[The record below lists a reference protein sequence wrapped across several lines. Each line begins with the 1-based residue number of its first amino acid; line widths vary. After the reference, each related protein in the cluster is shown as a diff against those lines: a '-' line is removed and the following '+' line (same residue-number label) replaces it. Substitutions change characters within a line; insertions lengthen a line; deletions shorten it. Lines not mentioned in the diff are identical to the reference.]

1 MTLFEIILLVFVATT
16 LLLSILLLVRTGGGG
31 DTELRGQ
38 VDRLGARLAELQGA
52 VTAGIGGIRDEASAT
67 GRSTR
72 EDLAIRLD
80 GMGKALGET
89 LATLGLAQGER
100 LELVTRGVSTGRIES
115 EAQAKGLR
123 EELTRSFDKLGTGMA
138 GRMGEQTVEQTRRL
152 DGFASQL
159 TEHRRSAG
167 EDALALRA
175 EVSGTLTRLAAQLV
189 DNLELAARRQG
200 EGLATLTAATREL
213 TEANARAQEA
223 LRSALQASFKD
234 LSDTGERRQEELRR
248 TVEGRL
254 DALRTEN
261 AAKLEEMRVTVDEKL
276 QGTLEAR
283 LGASFTTVNENLERV
298 FKSVGEMQTIATG
311 VGDLKR
317 VLTNVKLRGSYG
329 ETTLGMLLEQVMTA
343 EQYAQ
348 NVEIKPGSGCRVE
361 YAIKLPGDGDAPLWL
376 PIDVKLPKED
386 YERLMEASERGDP
399 AAVEEATRGL
409 ERTIRKCAADISTK
423 YVDPPHSTD
432 FGIMFLPTEGLFA
445 EVTRRPGLIDALQR
459 ECRVIVAGP
468 TTLMATL
475 VSLRMGFRSLAIQK
489 RSGEVWQVL
498 GAVKTEF
505 GKFGDVLDKVGRK
518 LEEAQKAVESA
529 GPRRRAMD
537 RKLRSVEAL
546 PEVAAQDVLA
556 IATEDLVEDP
566 EDDTGAAIGRLPG
579 PRI

>member
-1 MTLFEIILLVFVATT
+1 MTPFEILLLALVAAT
-16 LLLSILLLVRTGGGG
+16 LLLCILSLIRSGGRGDGALRT
-31 DTELRGQ
+31 Q
-38 VDRLGARLAELQGA
+38 VDALGVRLAELQGA
-52 VTAGIGGIRDEASAT
+52 VSAGIGGIREEASAS
-67 GRSTR
+67 GRLTR
-72 EDLAIRLD
+72 DDLAIRLE

-89 LATLGLAQGER
+89 LATLGQGQVER
-100 LELVTRGVSTGRIES
+100 LDQVTKGVSNGRIES

-123 EELTRSFDKLGTGMA
+123 EELTQSFDKLGMGLS

-159 TEHRRSAG
+159 TQHRKGAG
-167 EDALALRA
+167 EDALALRQ
-175 EVSGTLTRLAAQLV
+175 EVAGTLVRLSAQLV
-189 DNLELAARRQG
+189 DSLELAARKQA
-200 EGLATLTAATREL
+200 EGLGAVTQATKAL
-213 TEANARAQEA
+213 TEANAR
-223 LRSALQASFKD
+223 S
-234 LSDTGERRQEELRR
+234 QEELRK

-254 DALRTEN
+254 DSLRTEN

-348 NVEIKPGSGCRVE
+348 NVEVKPGSGCRVE
-361 YAIKLPGDGDAPLWL
+361 YAIKLPGEGDTPLWL
-376 PIDVKLPKED
+376 PIDVKLPQED
-386 YERLMEASERGDP
+386 YERLIAASEKGDP
-399 AAVEEATRGL
+399 AAVEEATKGL

-489 RSGEVWQVL
+489 RSSEVWQVL

-505 GKFGDVLDKVGRK
+505 GKFGDVLDKVGKK

-556 IATEDLVEDP
+556 LATEDLA
-566 EDDTGAAIGRLPG
+566 DDLEEAAE
-579 PRI
+579 